1 MDVDLTDLSERHER
15 ESKMQQ
21 KHITTMTQ
29 IIATKDACLVKERKN
44 PIEQQIWGWLR
55 HLIKHF
61 KVQISHNI
69 LGEKYA
75 AT

>member
-44 PIEQQIWGWLR
+44 PIEQQI
-55 HLIKHF
+55 
-61 KVQISHNI
+61 
-69 LGEKYA
+69 
-75 AT
+75 